1 MPLFS
6 VNYATIR
13 VELWLYTLRTLIP
26 QFMVNFYDKNR
37 FISKSELAKLA
48 GVSYSTF
55 KRYLHT
61 RQHIL
66 SQMRITPKTQKLP
79 PQAVH
84 YICEDYCIDLP
95 LELQNQEVL
104 NKSPIY
110 QQFIR
115 HLQDAEFYKLQLK
128 YGAPDTQ
135 GIADKE
141 IATMLR

>member
-1 MPLFS
+1 M
-6 VNYATIR
+6 VNY
-13 VELWLYTLRTLIP
+13 
-26 QFMVNFYDKNR
+26 YDKNR

-55 KRYLHT
+55 KRYLHS

-66 SQMRITPKTQKLP
+66 SQMGITPKTQKLP

-95 LELQNQEVL
+95 PSLQDQEVIH
-104 NKSPIY
+104 KSPLY

-115 HLQDAEFYKLQLK
+115 HLQDAIFYKLQLK
-128 YGAPDTQ
+128 YGSPGSQCA
-135 GIADKE
+135 ASKE
-141 IATMLR
+141 LTPGL